1 MIIHLRVRVRI
12 MVFNITFNNIS
23 IILLQSVLMVEKTGV
38 PGKKTTDLLQAT
50 DKVDCIMLY

>member
-38 PGKKTTDLLQAT
+38 PEKKTTDLLQAT

>member
-38 PGKKTTDLLQAT
+38 HGKKTTDLLQAT
-50 DKVDCIMLY
+50 DKLDCIMLY